1 MNRATAVAV
10 AIGRRQNVP
19 STRRAPEPRDES
31 LSSSAAGTSD
41 AVCHPERSACHYPNL
56 GAEKVVASQLPVTGR
71 KTLSMLSVEALY
83 RRSKKIWVM
92 TSASLRMTRC
102 VNPLTTGH
110 WPHERLSRDPLDNGG
125 RRQRQNR
132 ARSPPRWSNA
142 VHLVECIREMGDALE
157 SHRVRHL
164 GDRSRA

>member
-92 TSASLRMTRC
+92 TSAALGMTRAWL
-102 VNPLTTGH
+102 VNCPRRCH
-110 WPHERLSRDPLDNGG
+110 MSRHEEIVSDSGG
-125 RRQRQNR
+125 SGGLR
-132 ARSPPRWSNA
+132 A
-142 VHLVECIREMGDALE
+142 
-157 SHRVRHL
+157 
-164 GDRSRA
+164 DR